1 MLTEQRY
8 EIILGLLREKNSVTV
23 TELKDILEA
32 SESTVRRDITA
43 LYKAGKLTRV
53 FGGAVALEQKVNAYE
68 PTVAQKS
75 ELNTEEKKEDRSLC
89 SVADKAGG
97 FCVSG
102 CRNYYR
108 IYAGASE

>member
-23 TELKDILEA
+23 TELKDILDA

-53 FGGAVALEQKVNAYE
+53 LAVRWRWNILSM
-68 PTVAQKS
+68 PM
-75 ELNTEEKKEDRSLC
+75 SLP
-89 SVADKAGG
+89 
-97 FCVSG
+97 
-102 CRNYYR
+102 
-108 IYAGASE
+108 

>member
-23 TELKDILEA
+23 TELKDILDA

-53 FGGAVALEQKVNAYE
+53 LAVQWHWNILSM
-68 PTVAQKS
+68 PM
-75 ELNTEEKKEDRSLC
+75 SLP
-89 SVADKAGG
+89 
-97 FCVSG
+97 
-102 CRNYYR
+102 
-108 IYAGASE
+108 

>member
-23 TELKDILEA
+23 TELKDILNA

-53 FGGAVALEQKVNAYE
+53 FGGAVALEHTVNAYE

-75 ELNTEEKKEDRSLC
+75 ELNIEEKKKIAAYAASLIQPEDFVYLD
-89 SVADKAGG
+89 A
-97 FCVSG
+97 
-102 CRNYYR
+102 
-108 IYAGASE
+108 

>member
-23 TELKDILEA
+23 TELKDILDA

-53 FGGAVALEQKVNAYE
+53 FGVRWHWNILSM
-68 PTVAQKS
+68 PM
-75 ELNTEEKKEDRSLC
+75 SLP
-89 SVADKAGG
+89 
-97 FCVSG
+97 
-102 CRNYYR
+102 
-108 IYAGASE
+108 

>member
-23 TELKDILEA
+23 TELKDILDA

-53 FGGAVALEQKVNAYE
+53 FGGAVALEHTVNAYE
-68 PTVAQKS
+68 PTVAQKV
-75 ELNTEEKKEDRSLC
+75 ELNIEEKKKILC
-89 SVADKAGG
+89 IWMRERLPDICWNIWKGPG
-97 FCVSG
+97 
-102 CRNYYR
+102 RR
-108 IYAGASE
+108 L